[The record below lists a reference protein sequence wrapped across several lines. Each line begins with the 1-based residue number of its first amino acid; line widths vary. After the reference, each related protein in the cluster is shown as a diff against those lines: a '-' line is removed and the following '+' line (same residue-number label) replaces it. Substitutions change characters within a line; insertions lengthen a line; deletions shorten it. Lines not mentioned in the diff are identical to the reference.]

1 MKLAGPVFMSPFI
14 GLFRLADNLLRGEIS
29 PARGARDRRLPMIG
43 SLILAIVVYGMFY
56 GGVMGSYGGVN
67 GLRLWQAVYSAVK
80 VPFLMIT
87 TFLFCLPS
95 FFVLN
100 TLLGLRDDFM
110 RVVRALISTQAG
122 LTVILSALAPFTAF
136 WYISGSRYEPA
147 ILFNGMMF
155 AVASFSAQWML
166 RREYIPLIT
175 KNPKHRWMLRTW
187 IIIYV
192 FVGIQMGWVLR
203 PFIGNPQSPVQF
215 FREGS
220 WSNAYEVVLQMIWDV
235 LGGHSRL

>member
-1 MKLAGPVFMSPFI
+1 MTSFV
-14 GLFRLADNLLRGEIS
+14 GLFQLADNLLRGEVS
-29 PARGARDRRLPMIG
+29 AAGGSREPRLPVLG
-43 SLILAIVVYGMFY
+43 SLFLAIVVYGMFY
-56 GGVMGSYGGVN
+56 GAVMGSYGGMS
-67 GLRLWQAVYSAVK
+67 GLRFWQAVYSAVK
-80 VPFLMIT
+80 VPFLMIS
-87 TFLFCLPS
+87 TFLLSLPS

-100 TLLGLRDDFM
+100 TLLGLRDDFP

-136 WYISGSRYEPA
+136 WYISGSDYEPA

-166 RREYIPLIT
+166 RREYAPLIRS
-175 KNPKHRWMLRTW
+175 NPRQRWMLRTW
-187 IIIYV
+187 IIIYI

-203 PFIGNPQSPVQF
+203 PFIGNPRAPVQF

-220 WSNAYEVVLQMIWDV
+220 WSNAYVFVLQTIWDV
-235 LGGHSRL
+235 LNGRSRS

>member
-1 MKLAGPVFMSPFI
+1 MSSFV
-14 GLFRLADNLLRGEIS
+14 GLFQLADDLLRGEIS
-29 PARGARDRRLPMIG
+29 AARRSRDQRLPVLG
-43 SLILAIVVYGMFY
+43 SLILAIVVYGTFY
-56 GGVMGSYGGVN
+56 GAVMGSYGGIS
-67 GLRLWQAVYSAVK
+67 GLRLWQAVYSAIK
-80 VPFLMIT
+80 VPFLMIS
-87 TFLFCLPS
+87 TFLLSLPS

-100 TLLGLRDDFM
+100 TLLGLRDDFP

-122 LTVILSALAPFTAF
+122 LTIILSALAPFTAF
-136 WYISGSRYEPA
+136 WYLSGSDYEPA

-166 RREYIPLIT
+166 RRQYAPLIRS
-175 KNPKHRWMLRTW
+175 NPRHRLMLRTW

-203 PFIGNPQSPVQF
+203 PFIGNPRAPVQF

-220 WSNAYEVVLQMIWDV
+220 WSNAYEVVLQIIWDV
-235 LGGHSRL
+235 LNGRTRM

>member
-1 MKLAGPVFMSPFI
+1 MSPFI
-14 GLFRLADNLLRGEIS
+14 GLFRLADNLLRGELL
-29 PARGARDRRLPMIG
+29 PARGTREQRLPVFG

-56 GGVMGSYGGVN
+56 GGVMGSYGGVS

-87 TFLFCLPS
+87 TFLLSLPS

-100 TLLGLRDDFM
+100 TLFGLRDDFA

-136 WYISGSRYEPA
+136 WYVSGSNYEPA

-155 AVASFSAQWML
+155 AIASFSAQWML
-166 RREYIPLIT
+166 RREYIPLIAS
-175 KNPKHRWMLRTW
+175 NPKHRWMLRTW
-187 IIIYV
+187 IVIYV

-203 PFIGNPQSPVQF
+203 PFIGNPKAPVQF

-235 LGGHSRL
+235 LSGH

>member
-1 MKLAGPVFMSPFI
+1 MTSFAGI
-14 GLFRLADNLLRGEIS
+14 FRLADNLLRGELTA
-29 PARGARDRRLPMIG
+29 ARGSRDQRLPVLA

-56 GGVMGSYGGVN
+56 GAVMGSYGGMT
-67 GLRLWQAVYSAVK
+67 GLRFWQAVYSAVK
-80 VPFLMIT
+80 VPFLMIS
-87 TFLFCLPS
+87 TFLLTLPS
-95 FFVLN
+95 FFVIN
-100 TLLGLRDDFM
+100 TLLGLRDDFP

-136 WYISGSRYEPA
+136 WYVSGSDYEPA

-155 AVASFSAQWML
+155 AVASFSSQWML
-166 RREYIPLIT
+166 RRDYAPLIRG
-175 KNPKHRWMLRTW
+175 NSRHRWMLRTW

-203 PFIGNPQSPVQF
+203 PFIGNPRAPVQF

-220 WSNAYEVVLQMIWDV
+220 WSNAYVFVFEMIWDV
-235 LGGHSRL
+235 LSGHSR